1 VNGSIDTS
9 KPESIHFEVKMTNI
23 YDLFAVLA
31 GVALRLVIPLLITG
45 LAVFFLRR
53 LDKRWQSEGIDRP
66 LLVKKP
72 ECWKINKCSPALRK
86 NCPGYLSP
94 LPCWQAMRLPNRT
107 LRNECLDCKIFRSA
121 PIPLHSL

>member
-1 VNGSIDTS
+1 MNNV
-9 KPESIHFEVKMTNI
+9 F
-23 YDLFAVLA
+23 DLLTILI
-31 GVALRLVIPLLITG
+31 GVALRIVIPSLITV

-53 LDKRWQSEGIDRP
+53 LDARWQSEGKASP

-94 LPCWQAMRLPNRT
+94 LPCWQARRLPNGY
-107 LRNECLDCKIFRSA
+107 LRNECLDCKIFHTA
-121 PIPLHSL
+121 PIPVHSL